1 MRFAE
6 ITRERQKSRAKPPKR
21 YGVFLL
27 NDDYTPMDFVVEIL
41 CDIFAISEPKA
52 VAIMLKVHH
61 EGSGLCGIY
70 SRDIAETKQQQV
82 MLRASEEGFP
92 LMCVIKEVE

>member
-1 MRFAE
+1 MSFAE

-41 CDIFAISEPKA
+41 CDIFSLSEPKA
-52 VAIMLKVHH
+52 FATMLQVHH

-92 LMCVIKEVE
+92 LMCVIKETE